1 MNEEEK
7 RSHEKRRRA
16 TDGSVFGNSGSG
28 ARAEGL
34 ILMAE
39 WEMGERREQKET
51 ERGREGGRM
60 VLALHTGDQNC
71 VTGGCVNALV
81 SVRAHQ
87 RGMQYWENTILQPLA
102 ARFRTAGQKYV
113 KDSFCLLP
121 FSP

>member
-39 WEMGERREQKET
+39 WEMGERGDRAKKW
-51 ERGREGGRM
+51 RM
-60 VLALHTGDQNC
+60 VHARIVQD
-71 VTGGCVNALV
+71 
-81 SVRAHQ
+81 RAKF
-87 RGMQYWENTILQPLA
+87 GL
-102 ARFRTAGQKYV
+102 
-113 KDSFCLLP
+113 
-121 FSP
+121 

>member
-51 ERGREGGRM
+51 ERGREGGWCSPCTLEIKI
-60 VLALHTGDQNC
+60 VLLEGA
-71 VTGGCVNALV
+71 
-81 SVRAHQ
+81 
-87 RGMQYWENTILQPLA
+87 
-102 ARFRTAGQKYV
+102 
-113 KDSFCLLP
+113 
-121 FSP
+121 